1 VLPAFG
7 SFTGGAR
14 FDREPGDRV
23 VAIAEDRLYEIPSL
37 RDAA

>member
-14 FDREPGDRV
+14 DDGRV
-23 VAIAEDRLYEIPSL
+23 AGEKVFLVVQEKVIEVV
-37 RDAA
+37 